1 MAEGDKG
8 KALIT
13 KNKKAFH
20 DFNILQRV
28 EAGIA
33 LLGTEVKSVKS
44 GNINLKDGYCFVRD
58 GEVFLRNV
66 HIGTY
71 RYANR
76 LNHEPMRERK
86 LLLHREEIRKL
97 HAKIRERGFTLVP
110 LLVYQK
116 KGRIKVEIG
125 LVQGKKLFDK
135 KEDIKKRDISRDLKE
150 RYGSANLSGN
160 LK

>member
-1 MAEGDKG
+1 MMEDGKG

-20 DFNILQRV
+20 DFNILQRI
-28 EAGIA
+28 EAGIS
-33 LLGTEVKSVKS
+33 LLGTEVKSVKD

-76 LNHEPMRERK
+76 LNHEPIRERK
-86 LLLHREEIRKL
+86 LLLHRDEIRKL
-97 HAKIRERGFTLVP
+97 HAKIKERGFSLVP

-116 KGRIKVEIG
+116 RGKIKVEIG

-150 RYGSANLSGN
+150 QYGSSHLSGN